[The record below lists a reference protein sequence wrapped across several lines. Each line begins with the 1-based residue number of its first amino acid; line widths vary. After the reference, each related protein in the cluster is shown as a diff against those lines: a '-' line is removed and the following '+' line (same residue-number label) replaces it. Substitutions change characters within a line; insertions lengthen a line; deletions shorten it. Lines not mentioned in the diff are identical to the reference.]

1 MKKDNEDLK
10 RDYEDLKRNYEDLK
24 KDNEDLKRDYDDFK
38 KGLIQHSRKEE
49 IIIQN
54 ILTNK
59 DMDLNEKASLLNSLI
74 LVK

>member
-1 MKKDNEDLK
+1 MVE
-10 RDYEDLKRNYEDLK
+10 
-24 KDNEDLKRDYDDFK
+24 DNEDLKRDYDDFK